1 MTCATSEGFGCRA
14 EASSSNVLAY
24 KFTHLEG
31 GRGYESRRKITMKY
45 AIVTGGARGLG
56 LGIVNALLKEK
67 VVERIAIIDKDLAA
81 PPAAIRD
88 KVEGFA
94 SDVTDEKQVHG
105 AMEEIAARF
114 GPNPDVLC
122 NNAGGGERAWFESGR
137 QTMWDSVETWRR
149 YVDLN
154 LNSVY
159 IVSREIAP
167 RMKSGGAICNTSSIA
182 GMLPSPVLAAYAA
195 AKAGVISYTR
205 TLALQLGPLGIRVNA
220 VAPGLIYTKVWENLG
235 AALGGGDSNAR
246 STFEAT
252 VKSLVPLGREQTT
265 DDIGQTVAWLCSDKA
280 INVTGQVIAVDGG
293 IVLGPPTLRRE

>member
-1 MTCATSEGFGCRA
+1 
-14 EASSSNVLAY
+14 
-24 KFTHLEG
+24 
-31 GRGYESRRKITMKY
+31 MKY

-56 LGIVNALLKEK
+56 LGIVNALLNEK
-67 VVERIAIIDKDLAA
+67 VVDRIAVIDKELAG
-81 PPAAIRD
+81 PPPSIKD
-88 KVEGFA
+88 KIEGFA
-94 SDVTDEKQVHG
+94 ADVADEKQIHA
-105 AMEEIAARF
+105 AMEEIASRF
-114 GPNPDVLC
+114 GPHPDVLC

-137 QTMWDSVETWRR
+137 QTMWDSVDTWRR

-167 RMKSGGAICNTSSIA
+167 RMKAGGAICNTSSIA

-195 AKAGVISYTR
+195 AKAGVISYTK
-205 TLALQLGPLGIRVNA
+205 TLALQLGPDGIRVNA

-235 AALGGGDSNAR
+235 AALGGGDKNAR
-246 STFEAT
+246 ATFEAT
-252 VKSLVPLGREQTT
+252 VKSLVPLGREQTM